1 MDSSRSSI
9 ITRLFSWRNIL
20 SILWLVPAITLL
32 VLNFSGYIIGSGLAC
47 RGAACNVD
55 ASHVTGSQKTQMLDK
70 GNRNVLG
77 ALQLVAKIIEVWF
90 TFIAGGLLFS
100 LAAYLSS
107 RERVP
112 MSLFTLY
119 AEFLDFL
126 YLQDLVK
133 KIWWVVRYR
142 GQYSDDLEMET
153 LTVPMDDMNDRGIK
167 ELQVT
172 QTTPVIANTTT
183 IADRPANMAEHQ
195 SFMYCF
201 VGFVLLYYLIGGL
214 MGVSTAILAIPSL
227 QYIDINTNN
236 ILAFERILGGE
247 KPSGINVYSCTE
259 AALAA
264 GEYNCTSSL
273 YSLAMD
279 IMGDSAMYSIT
290 NVFYNDFSLLPP
302 VLQEDEVLFAFN
314 GSAPLRQVLQALST
328 DYQDWL
334 NATTSDYTNKAY
346 PDSHRFN
353 QSLDTQLQRDGPAIG
368 VSGWCYETNATQLV
382 SIDIDKHVRCY
393 SGITADDS
401 NDPVSNDYTK
411 CIPWGS
417 GWGNAT
423 DYSSSSFT
431 LDQTSSMNVD
441 IYATPKGRYLQSN
454 SSCLQDT
461 SSCNWDSFILFFTT
475 IQRVLEHV
483 PLLAGVRI
491 FHVECTGL
499 SSMVRHGGVFDFRDI
514 YTQPIANQQCA
525 ESCPAGCEEYRP
537 GTIAQGFISQFE
549 ALATE
554 NVTKWVVYD
563 TTALSLLHLYIN
575 AFTTTLIPY
584 ETRAIL
590 NFSARDEQKQ
600 REKQNPFTN
609 SMLTSKATVKMW
621 QFKLRTTTGTVGV
634 VIMVIGTVVTI
645 IQSLLYVFVP
655 ESPADLVV
663 TALVHGEMDKK
674 VTGLPMRIG
683 RNTSIFPGTHD

>member
-32 VLNFSGYIIGSGLAC
+32 VLNFSGYIIGSGPAC

-55 ASHVTGSQKTQMLDK
+55 ASHVTGSQKTQMFDK

-334 NATTSDYTNKAY
+334 NGTTSDYTNKAY

-431 LDQTSSMNVD
+431 LDQTSSMNIRPRVTGTVLFSSSPQYNEFWNMSRYSQVFEYSMSSVPD
-441 IYATPKGRYLQSN
+441 FLVWCDTAAYLTFATYTLNPSPISN
-454 SSCLQDT
+454 
-461 SSCNWDSFILFFTT
+461 
-475 IQRVLEHV
+475 
-483 PLLAGVRI
+483 
-491 FHVECTGL
+491 
-499 SSMVRHGGVFDFRDI
+499 
-514 YTQPIANQQCA
+514 
-525 ESCPAGCEEYRP
+525 
-537 GTIAQGFISQFE
+537 
-549 ALATE
+549 AL
-554 NVTKWVVYD
+554 NLVQLDWVVYD